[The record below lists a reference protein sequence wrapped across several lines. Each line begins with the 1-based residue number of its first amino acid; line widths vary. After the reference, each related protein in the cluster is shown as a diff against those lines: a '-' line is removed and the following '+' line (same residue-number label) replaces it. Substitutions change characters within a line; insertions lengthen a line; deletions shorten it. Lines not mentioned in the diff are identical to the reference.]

1 MNAKR
6 ALFIGAGLLSFCVS
20 MPAAQSAQGASE
32 APKGKPVM
40 ITRFFTGPDGL
51 THAEEIDVKFAPGGG
66 VYNLLSNSGAQIRRT
81 PPGRENGYHTASR
94 RQYVITLS
102 GHAELVLSG
111 GQTIQVGAPGV
122 ASGGEGSVP
131 ARSPR
136 PDRSW
141 DGRGRPHPRSWSGSV
156 AISASPDRR

>member
-6 ALFIGAGLLSFCVS
+6 ALLIGAGLLSFCAS
-20 MPAAQSAQGASE
+20 MPAAESADVASGARN
-32 APKGKPVM
+32 AKPVT

-66 VYNLLSNSGAQIRRT
+66 VYNLLSNSGAQIRST
-81 PPGRENGYHTASR
+81 PAGRENGYHTASR

-111 GQTIQVGAPGV
+111 GQTIHVGPGSIELAEDLTGKGHITRTV
-122 ASGGEGSVP
+122 GTEDRIAIIVP
-131 ARSPR
+131 V
-136 PDRSW
+136 
-141 DGRGRPHPRSWSGSV
+141 SGS
-156 AISASPDRR
+156 

>member
-6 ALFIGAGLLSFCVS
+6 ALFIGAGLLSCCVL
-20 MPAAQSAQGASE
+20 MPLVQSAQGA
-32 APKGKPVM
+32 ATARTGKPVM

-66 VYNLLSNSGAQIRRT
+66 IYDLLSNSGAQIRRT

-111 GQTIQVGAPGV
+111 GQTIQVGPGSIELAEDLTGKGHITRTV
-122 ASGGEGSVP
+122 GTEDRVVILIPVSGP
-131 ARSPR
+131 
-136 PDRSW
+136 
-141 DGRGRPHPRSWSGSV
+141 
-156 AISASPDRR
+156 

>member
-1 MNAKR
+1 MHAKHIMFVTT
-6 ALFIGAGLLSFCVS
+6 ALVS
-20 MPAAQSAQGASE
+20 LAALMPAAQSAEGTGARD
-32 APKGKPVM
+32 GKPVM

-111 GQTIQVGAPGV
+111 GQTIQVGPGSIELAEDLTGKGHITRTV
-122 ASGGEGSVP
+122 GNE
-131 ARSPR
+131 
-136 PDRSW
+136 DRI
-141 DGRGRPHPRSWSGSV
+141 
-156 AISASPDRR
+156 AILIPVSDQK

>member
-6 ALFIGAGLLSFCVS
+6 ALFIGAGLLSLCLS
-20 MPAAQSAQGASE
+20 APAAQSADGA
-32 APKGKPVM
+32 AAGKGKPVM

-51 THAEEIDVKFAPGGG
+51 THAEEIEAKFAPGGG
-66 VYNLLSNSGAQIRRT
+66 VYKLLANSGTQLRST

-111 GQTIQVGAPGV
+111 GQTIQVGPGSIEL
-122 ASGGEGSVP
+122 AEDLTGKGHITRTIGTEDRIAIIVP
-131 ARSPR
+131 V
-136 PDRSW
+136 
-141 DGRGRPHPRSWSGSV
+141 SGS
-156 AISASPDRR
+156 

>member
-6 ALFIGAGLLSFCVS
+6 TLLIGAGLLSLGFL
-20 MPAAQSAQGASE
+20 MPAAQGAQGASD
-32 APKGKPVM
+32 ARNGKPVM

-51 THAEEIDVKFAPGGG
+51 THAEEIEVKFPAGGG
-66 VYNLLSNSGAQIRRT
+66 VYNLLANSGTQIRRT

-111 GQTIQVGAPGV
+111 GQTIQVGPGSIELAEDV
-122 ASGGEGSVP
+122 TGKGHITRTVGTEDRIAILVP
-131 ARSPR
+131 V
-136 PDRSW
+136 
-141 DGRGRPHPRSWSGSV
+141 SGS
-156 AISASPDRR
+156 